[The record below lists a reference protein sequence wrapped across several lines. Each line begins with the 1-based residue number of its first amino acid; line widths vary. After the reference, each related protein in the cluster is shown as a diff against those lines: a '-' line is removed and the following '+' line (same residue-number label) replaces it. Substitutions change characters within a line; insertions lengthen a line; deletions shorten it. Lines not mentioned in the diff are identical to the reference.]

1 MDVTYKR
8 DESAGYLTNW
18 AGRLFVRAIERR
30 LAGGS
35 AGPMPVF
42 FALADGGTMSQT
54 ALARWAS
61 VEQPTMAN
69 TLNRMER
76 DKLIERTPD
85 PSDRRSALIGL
96 TRLGRQRAE
105 EALASARDVN
115 AIALCGFKP
124 AERDVLFALLHRIA
138 RNLDADA
145 QESAPPALPVSKP
158 RTSRRS

>member
-85 PSDRRSALIGL
+85 PNDRRSALIGL

-105 EALASARDVN
+105 
-115 AIALCGFKP
+115 

>member
-1 MDVTYKR
+1 MDMSYQR
-8 DESAGYLTNW
+8 EQSAGYLVNW

-30 LAGGS
+30 LSGGS

-76 DKLIERTPD
+76 DGLIARTPD
-85 PSDRRSALIGL
+85 PEDKRSALVGL
-96 TRLGRQRAE
+96 TRLGRQQAS
-105 EALASARDVN
+105 EALASAQEVN
-115 AIALCGFKP
+115 LLAMSLLRT
-124 AERDVLFALLHRIA
+124 AERDSFLDSLRKVIAALE
-138 RNLDADA
+138 ADG
-145 QESAPPALPVSKP
+145 QESPPPPPLVSK
-158 RTSRRS
+158 RGRGQAS